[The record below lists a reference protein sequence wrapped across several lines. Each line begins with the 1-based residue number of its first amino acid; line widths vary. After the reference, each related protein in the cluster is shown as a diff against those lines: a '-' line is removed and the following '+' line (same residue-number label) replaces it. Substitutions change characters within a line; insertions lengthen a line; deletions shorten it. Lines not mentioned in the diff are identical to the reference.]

1 MDENA
6 PMPDSGIDS
15 AVGNSVS
22 AAAASTMRTYNFIFN
37 KYRAE
42 FEAAMNYD
50 EKKDRKYQNQMRK
63 LAREKEPFYDHRCF
77 LCQQSAEKYL
87 KALLEE
93 CAIPVTKT
101 HDLEQ
106 LVNVQKVLGHTG
118 RANSFYFDFKVGKLL
133 QQEILLQ
140 F

>member
-6 PMPDSGIDS
+6 PMPDSGTDS

-63 LAREKEPFYDHRCF
+63 LAREKER
-77 LCQQSAEKYL
+77 L
-87 KALLEE
+87 KNQ
-93 CAIPVTKT
+93 P
-101 HDLEQ
+101 
-106 LVNVQKVLGHTG
+106 
-118 RANSFYFDFKVGKLL
+118 
-133 QQEILLQ
+133 QQEIIN
-140 F
+140 